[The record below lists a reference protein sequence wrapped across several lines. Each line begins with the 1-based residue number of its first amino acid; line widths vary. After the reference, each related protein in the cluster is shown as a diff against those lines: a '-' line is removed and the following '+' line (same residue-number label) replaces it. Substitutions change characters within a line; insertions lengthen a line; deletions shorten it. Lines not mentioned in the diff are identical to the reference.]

1 MKNKLTDKQ
10 KQIAKYLL
18 VFLVVFTVI
27 LAVVVKVKEHKSNI
41 RLETEGE
48 IKKTIKEIYKKVE
61 VELPDLE
68 TTKIDKNDKYALESF
83 TGLKSAE
90 DVKFVIVSEPLMS
103 SQSYSLVIVKLN
115 NNLNIE
121 KVKQQMYDNIKM
133 NKWICVSA
141 EKLYI
146 TNYGNAIFLVMSSNE
161 NATAVYN
168 AFKEY
173 TKNGIGK
180 TLTKEEAF
188 SNNEGF
194 LVQ

>member
-10 KQIAKYLL
+10 KQLARYLL
-18 VFLVVFTVI
+18 IFLVVFTVI

-41 RLETEGE
+41 RLETEDE
-48 IKKTIKEIYKKVE
+48 IKNTIKEVYKKVE
-61 VELPDLE
+61 VELPSLE
-68 TTKIDKNDKYALESF
+68 TTKIDKDDKYALESF

-90 DVKFVIVSEPLMS
+90 DVNFVIVSEPLMNA
-103 SQSYSLVIVKLN
+103 QSYSLVIVKLN

-121 KVKQQMYDNIKM
+121 KVKQQMYDNVKM

-173 TKNGIGK
+173 TQNGIGK
-180 TLTKEEAF
+180 TLTKEETF